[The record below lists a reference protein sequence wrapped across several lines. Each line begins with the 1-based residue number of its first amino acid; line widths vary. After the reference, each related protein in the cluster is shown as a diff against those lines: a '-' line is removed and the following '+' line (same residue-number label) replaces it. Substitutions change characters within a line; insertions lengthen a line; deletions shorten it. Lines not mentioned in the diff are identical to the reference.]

1 MPHGS
6 VSLVIPASSA
16 DVFDLLHDY
25 DRRLSWDTLLSAAYL
40 ADGNAAAE
48 LGATSVCVGRG
59 TLGRIALKTIY
70 VAYERPRLAAVKMVN
85 RPLWFDTWAATIRHD
100 DLGPGQS
107 QVTYTWT
114 FTARPRWLAWLVEP
128 MMNAIFRWETRKR
141 LEALR
146 RHFASSGASTQPRSE
161 P

>member
-6 VSLVIPASSA
+6 VSVIIPACSS

-25 DRRLSWDTLLSAAYL
+25 DRRLSWDTMLSAAYL
-40 ADGNAAAE
+40 ADGNTAAG
-48 LGATSVCVGRG
+48 LGATCVCRGRG
-59 TLGRIALKTIY
+59 TLGGIVLKSVY
-70 VAYERPRLAAVKMVN
+70 VAYDRPRLAAVKMVN
-85 RPLWFDTWAATIRHD
+85 RPLWFDTWAASIRHE

-146 RHFASSGASTQPRSE
+146 DHLVASSSHAADERR
-161 P
+161 